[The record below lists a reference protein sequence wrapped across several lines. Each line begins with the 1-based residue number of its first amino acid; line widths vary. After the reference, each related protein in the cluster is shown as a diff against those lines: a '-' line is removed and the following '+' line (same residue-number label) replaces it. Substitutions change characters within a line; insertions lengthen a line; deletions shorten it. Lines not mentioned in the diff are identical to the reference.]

1 MTLLV
6 TNERPVKP
14 KSLDRPNELDMAE
27 LLRQIKLREKE
38 IARVK
43 ETIANIQTQLASLR
57 RGE

>member
-1 MTLLV
+1 MTSLEV
-6 TNERPVKP
+6 AQKP

-43 ETIANIQTQLASLR
+43 ETIANIQTQLASLQ

>member
-1 MTLLV
+1 MMPLEV
-6 TNERPVKP
+6 AQKP
-14 KSLDRPNELDMAE
+14 KSLDCPNELDMAE

-43 ETIANIQTQLASLR
+43 ETIANLQTQLASLR

>member
-14 KSLDRPNELDMAE
+14 KNLDCPNELDMAE

-43 ETIANIQTQLASLR
+43 ETIANLQMQLASLR